1 MALKT
6 TGTAMTILGVRGAFP
21 VADRQFLE
29 YGGNTSCIALRRGD
43 RMLCLDA
50 GSGFVGLCRQMEGVR
65 RLDILIGH
73 VHMDHVMGLFSLS
86 ACPCPEIHIYGE
98 ARQGLSFEQQL
109 RRLTDKP
116 YWPVDIGDMGD
127 RIHIHQIEAG
137 EAWDLP
143 WGEDMIRV
151 STLRGY
157 HPNGSILYQLAW
169 AGQRIV
175 YVVDCEMSPDMEKAI
190 ADFARGCSL
199 LIWDANYVR
208 EDKHVGW
215 GHSTWEEGLAM
226 AQTAGVEQILMTHY
240 STFFT
245 DEFVREQEALAK
257 ARYGFC
263 QFAREGMVIA
273 L

>member
-1 MALKT
+1 MET
-6 TGTAMTILGVRGAFP
+6 TLTIWGVRGAFP
-21 VADRQFLE
+21 VADRRFLD

-50 GSGFVGLCRQMEGVR
+50 GSGFVGLCGHMEGVR

-86 ACPCPEIHIYGE
+86 AGPCPEVHLYGE
-98 ARQGLSFEQQL
+98 ARQGLSFEEQV

-116 YWPVDIGDMGD
+116 YWPVDIGDMGE
-127 RIHIHQIEAG
+127 RIQIHQIEEGA
-137 EAWDLP
+137 AWDLP
-143 WGEDMIRV
+143 WGNETIHI

-157 HPNGSILYQLAW
+157 HPNMSTLYQLAW
-169 AGQRIV
+169 GKRRVAYI
-175 YVVDCEMSPDMEKAI
+175 VDCEMSPAMEASI

-215 GHSTWEEGLAM
+215 GHSTWEEGLAV
-226 AQTAGVEQILMTHY
+226 AQAAGVEQILMTHY
-240 STFFT
+240 STYFA
-245 DEFVREQEALAK
+245 DEFVREQEALAR
-257 ARYGFC
+257 ARCSFC
-263 QFAREGMVIA
+263 EFAREGMVIA